1 MEHELKL
8 RPKYYNYILNG
19 TKRIELRLN
28 DEKRS
33 LIKLGDIITFKKEPE
48 LVENF
53 KCEVIGLLNYKS
65 FQELF
70 EDFPIE
76 TLANNSMT
84 KEELLEALEEFYTK
98 EKQRKYNVIGIKLK
112 LL

>member
-8 RPKYYNYILNG
+8 HPKYYDYILNG

-76 TLANNSMT
+76 TLADNSMT
-84 KEELLEALEEFYTK
+84 KEELIEALEEFYTK
-98 EKQRKYNVIGIKLK
+98 EKQRKYNVIGIKIK